1 MRPWQAVLAL
11 SVGWMAGCQ
20 SLELVSPQSLPAGQL
35 HEAPNRIPSWKAAIA
50 GIPQSHDQESIRLVE
65 QVGRR
70 LAAAAKRPEQPWTFQ
85 VLAGDARNVVAFPDG
100 QVAVYEGLLTLCGDE
115 AELAAAMAHE
125 MAHVLAGH
133 VSERAAADP
142 GGSTVERSEFQSRLR
157 EYYSARVLQ
166 RPVAAFNARQESEA
180 DSMALLLLANAGYD
194 PRAAVSFWDHM
205 GAAGRPRLGDFAEHH
220 GGHGNR
226 GQQLQQLMKSAVA
239 IYDSRTE
246 QHGRGVVL
254 VAAQTRTAAT
264 GPADAQ
270 PGAPDTT
277 AKPAV
282 AETAGAA
289 RAPGGRRPVVID
301 DGWRSSAR
309 GTRGEWVA
317 SDL

>member
-1 MRPWQAVLAL
+1 
-11 SVGWMAGCQ
+11 MAGCQ
-20 SLELVSPQSLPAGQL
+20 SLELVSPQSSPAAEL
-35 HEAPNRIPSWKAAIA
+35 HPAPNRFPSWKASIA
-50 GIPQSHDQESIRLVE
+50 GIPQSQDQEAIRLVE

-70 LAAAAKRPEQPWTFQ
+70 LAAASTRPEQQWTFQ

-133 VSERAAADP
+133 VSERAAADQ
-142 GGSTVERSEFQSRLR
+142 GGSAEERSEFQSRLR

-226 GQQLQQLMKSAVA
+226 GQQLQPLMKSAVA
-239 IYDSRTE
+239 IYDSRAE
-246 QHGRGVVL
+246 QHGRGVAL
-254 VAAQTRTAAT
+254 AAAQTQMAAKQPAEARTESGVAAT
-264 GPADAQ
+264 RA
-270 PGAPDTT
+270 
-277 AKPAV
+277 AV
-282 AETAGAA
+282 PESTEAAGAA
-289 RAPGGRRPVVID
+289 RASGDRSGQPAVVID

-309 GTRGEWVA
+309 GTQGEWVA